1 MIRMKIAFALR
12 LVDDYSGKDIRKNSF
27 LFSIGERIVH
37 PVEKENGLYIFLE
50 PQEAVTR
57 VHLEGPDYHPC
68 TVQVEKKHLSPEE
81 PVAEVRMYRRP
92 GRGGCEYLEGQLPKE
107 DAPFPRKVCFLREK
121 PTGLTFRDLRRMGEE
136 YWFLFQGFTREDLTG
151 KPCMLEN
158 RGEFFPFV
166 IMEKRG
172 INEYRVE
179 PEEKPPEQLEKGGA
193 LVRIYRTGT
202 DQNGAYA
209 IPVGPGEGKE
219 AGKVIPL

>member
-57 VHLEGPDYHPC
+57 VHLEGPDYHAC
-68 TVQVEKKHLSPEE
+68 TVQVEKKLLSQEE
-81 PVAEVRMYRRP
+81 PVAEVRMYRKP

-121 PTGLTFRDLRRMGEE
+121 PTGLTFRE
-136 YWFLFQGFTREDLTG
+136 YA
-151 KPCMLEN
+151 EN
-158 RGEFFPFV
+158 RGRILVFV
-166 IMEKRG
+166 SGVYPGGFDRKALYTG
-172 INEYRVE
+172 
-179 PEEKPPEQLEKGGA
+179 EQ
-193 LVRIYRTGT
+193 
-202 DQNGAYA
+202 
-209 IPVGPGEGKE
+209 GEAFSLCHYGE
-219 AGKVIPL
+219 ARHQ